1 MEWRG
6 QVAVVTG
13 GARGLGRATARLLAQ
28 RGAAVLVLALALIVL
43 AATKWAAPPPPM
55 LRTIRLCRSPPARFT
70 GLKTFEFVLKGRQ
83 AARKAAPACLRFRN
97 VLALGYRTQ

>member
-43 AATKWAAPPPPM
+43 AATKWAAPPECCERYGCADPHRRDLPGSKH
-55 LRTIRLCRSPPARFT
+55 LNLF
-70 GLKTFEFVLKGRQ
+70 
-83 AARKAAPACLRFRN
+83 
-97 VLALGYRTQ
+97 

>member
-43 AATKWAAPPPPM
+43 AATMWAAPPNAANDTAVPIP
-55 LRTIRLCRSPPARFT
+55 T
-70 GLKTFEFVLKGRQ
+70 G
-83 AARKAAPACLRFRN
+83 AI
-97 VLALGYRTQ
+97 YRAQNI

>member
-43 AATKWAAPPPPM
+43 AATMWAAPPPNAANDTAVP
-55 LRTIRLCRSPPARFT
+55 IPT
-70 GLKTFEFVLKGRQ
+70 G
-83 AARKAAPACLRFRN
+83 AI
-97 VLALGYRTQ
+97 YRAQNI